1 MKKIHA
7 LIIPIFLVAAFS
19 SLQGCATELVPFKI
33 ERSLPQDK
41 LAYYNDSFDTLRE
54 EVWERAALTW
64 TREQLAAYRLADIT
78 IENGQLTIKT
88 EAGGFSQ
95 GGLGSKYV
103 LQGDYDI
110 QLDCHIDF
118 SIRRQDIDQFLFFFV
133 ATGEANRKVDRSA
146 AITGVV
152 KKAGHGKG
160 VVFSRHRV
168 KDKKFPPSWGPRI
181 GKFHGTF
188 RIVRIGNR
196 IYMLFKKDGDSL
208 WSEISNFT
216 FTQEDVRL
224 GFSLQNFVSKRTS
237 VKAGAPVIAKFDNFK
252 INAAQ
257 EIIEEEI

>member
-7 LIIPIFLVAAFS
+7 LIIPVFLVVS
-19 SLQGCATELVPFKI
+19 LPSLQGCATEPVPFKF

-54 EVWERAALTW
+54 EVWEKAALTW
-64 TREQLAAYRLADIT
+64 TREQLADYRLADIA

-88 EAGGFSQ
+88 KAGGFSQ

-110 QLDCHIDF
+110 QFDCHIDF
-118 SIRRQDIDQFLFFFV
+118 LIRRQDIDQFLFFFV
-133 ATGEANRKVDRSA
+133 TTGEANGIVDRST

-160 VVFSRHRV
+160 VVFSRHRI
-168 KDKKFPPSWGPRI
+168 KDKKFPPRWGPHI

-196 IYMLFKKDGDSL
+196 IYMLFKNDGDSL

-216 FTQEDVRL
+216 FPREDVRL
-224 GFSLQNFVSKRTS
+224 GFTLQNFIASRKS
-237 VKAGAPVIAKFDNFK
+237 VATMSSITAKFDNFT

-257 EIIEEEI
+257 KIIEEEI